1 MRALYLDVRLRA
13 LFFGWLGQFQWCKPG
28 SWEAVLGLGWS
39 DVVRIGDQNTTRRVQ
54 FRPTRIGRKVQDSST
69 GWVCVYMIFI
79 CVYLC
84 MYMYV
89 CIYIYI
95 YTVFVGVGHLMS
107 VSSEAPKPIYT
118 PYPSVYTLYDVAI
131 SSTGLYILCI
141 KAYVGYRPSTLLG
154 FMSAHQGNLAWE
166 P

>member
-1 MRALYLDVRLRA
+1 MCLYDIYMCILMY
-13 LFFGWLGQFQWCKPG
+13 
-28 SWEAVLGLGWS
+28 
-39 DVVRIGDQNTTRRVQ
+39 
-54 FRPTRIGRKVQDSST
+54 
-69 GWVCVYMIFI
+69 VY
-79 CVYLC
+79 VC
-84 MYMYV
+84 MY
-89 CIYIYI
+89 IYIYI